1 MTKST
6 LPTIYKPVIEPYHDQ
21 ISKILN
27 NVAANRKKKEGTP
40 KKGA

>member
-1 MTKST
+1 MQENK
-6 LPTIYKPVIEPYHDQ
+6 LPTLLKPNLAPHHDRICQ
-21 ISKILN
+21 IMN

>member
-1 MTKST
+1 MQKSNI
-6 LPTIYKPVIEPYHDQ
+6 PTILKPNLAPHHDRLTQ
-21 ISKILN
+21 IQN